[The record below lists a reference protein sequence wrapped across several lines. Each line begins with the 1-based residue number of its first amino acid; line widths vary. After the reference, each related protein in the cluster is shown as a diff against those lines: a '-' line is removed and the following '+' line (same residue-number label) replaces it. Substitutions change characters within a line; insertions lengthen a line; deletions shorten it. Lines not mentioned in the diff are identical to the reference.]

1 MPRTTLAAPL
11 MLLDHRARAASRSRH
26 ARVTRAIHPERAP
39 FDWSNIVRSIPRT
52 LRATAAA
59 LTLSLAAGSAGAVG
73 VRITE
78 WMYSPTS
85 GTGEFIELTNLGPA
99 AVDFTGWVYDDDSRV
114 STVAA
119 GGLSLS
125 ALGTVAAGQSVVL
138 TELAEAAFRT
148 RWSLAPSVK
157 VLGGYTN
164 NLGRADEIN
173 VFNASGTLVDRLT
186 FGDLAFPGTIRTQG
200 TSGRPNS
207 AEALGANLVAL
218 WALSTVGDRD
228 GGYQSSV
235 AGEFGSPGAFTPFQ
249 TTVVPLPAPALL
261 MLGGLGLIGAAAR
274 RRKA

>member
-1 MPRTTLAAPL
+1 M
-11 MLLDHRARAASRSRH
+11 
-26 ARVTRAIHPERAP
+26 
-39 FDWSNIVRSIPRT
+39 RSIPRA

-59 LTLSLAAGSAGAVG
+59 LALSLAAGSAGAVG

-78 WMYSPTS
+78 WMYNPAS
-85 GTGEFIELTNLGPA
+85 GTGEFIELTNLGTA
-99 AVDFTGWVYDDDSRV
+99 AVDFAGWVYDDDSRF

-119 GGLSLS
+119 GGFSLS

-138 TELAEAAFRT
+138 TELTEALFRT
-148 RWSLAPSVK
+148 RWNLVGSPVK
-157 VLGGYTN
+157 VLGGSTN

-173 VFNASGTLVDRLT
+173 VFDASGNLVDRLT
-186 FGDLAFPGTIRTQG
+186 FGDAAFPGTIRTQG

-207 AEALGANLVAL
+207 AEALGANIVAL

-261 MLGGLGLIGAAAR
+261 MLGGLGLIGVAAR

>member
-1 MPRTTLAAPL
+1 MRSVPRA
-11 MLLDHRARAASRSRH
+11 
-26 ARVTRAIHPERAP
+26 
-39 FDWSNIVRSIPRT
+39 

-59 LTLSLAAGSAGAVG
+59 LALSFAAGSAGAVG

-78 WMYSPTS
+78 WMYNPAS
-85 GTGEFIELTNLGPA
+85 GTGEFIELTNLGTA
-99 AVDFTGWVYDDDSRV
+99 AVDFAGWVYDDDSRF

-119 GGLSLS
+119 GGFSLS
-125 ALGTVAAGQSVVL
+125 ALGTVAAGQSVVI
-138 TELAEAAFRT
+138 TELTDTAFRT
-148 RWSLAPSVK
+148 RWSLAGSVK
-157 VLGGYTN
+157 VVGGVTTN

-173 VFNASGTLVDRLT
+173 VFDASGNLVDRLT
-186 FGDLAFPGTIRTQG
+186 FGDVAFPGTIRTLG

-207 AEALGANLVAL
+207 AEALGANNVAL

-261 MLGGLGLIGAAAR
+261 MLGGLGLIGVAAR

>member
-1 MPRTTLAAPL
+1 
-11 MLLDHRARAASRSRH
+11 
-26 ARVTRAIHPERAP
+26 
-39 FDWSNIVRSIPRT
+39 
-52 LRATAAA
+52 
-59 LTLSLAAGSAGAVG
+59 
-73 VRITE
+73 
-78 WMYSPTS
+78 MYNPAS
-85 GTGEFIELTNLGPA
+85 GTGEFIELTNLGTA
-99 AVDFTGWVYDDDSRV
+99 AVDFTGWVYDDDSRF

-119 GGLSLS
+119 GGFSLS

-138 TELAEAAFRT
+138 TELTEGAFRT
-148 RWSLAPSVK
+148 RWSLAGSVK

-186 FGDLAFPGTIRTQG
+186 FGDNAAATLGTIRTLG
-200 TSGRPNS
+200 TSGRPVS
-207 AEALGANLVAL
+207 DAALGTNLVAL

-228 GGYQSSV
+228 GGYQSTV
-235 AGEFGSPGAFTPFQ
+235 VGEIGSPGAFTPFE